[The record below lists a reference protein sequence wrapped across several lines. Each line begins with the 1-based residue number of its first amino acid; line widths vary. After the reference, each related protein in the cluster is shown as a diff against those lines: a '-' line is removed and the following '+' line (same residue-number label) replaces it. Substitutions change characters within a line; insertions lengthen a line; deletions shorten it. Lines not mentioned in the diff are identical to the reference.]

1 MHWTRDS
8 GSVSIEHHWPAPVMR
23 IVGHCGRYEAN
34 RSIALEF
41 VDSGFVRRCEFQPS
55 RFFIFCT
62 VDHCGFGVHDLR
74 GTLPAPTSAA
84 WMPLHHGCYYSGHAC
99 CGTSIFDEEIV
110 YDAQQRASLD
120 AAVAFCLDS
129 EAHLRRASEPERW
142 AASSVTVAGLFCLNG
157 AARLEAGSC
166 LCKRP

>member
-1 MHWTRDS
+1 MDA
-8 GSVSIEHHWPAPVMR
+8 APVMV

-41 VDSGFVRRCEFQPS
+41 VDFGFVRRCEFQPS

-62 VDHCGFGVHDLR
+62 VDHCGFGVHDLW

-84 WMPLHHGCYYSGHAC
+84 WMPLHHGYYYSGHAC

-110 YDAQQRASLD
+110 YDAQQAGFTGRGGRVLCGFRSSL
-120 AAVAFCLDS
+120 AP
-129 EAHLRRASEPERW
+129 RQ
-142 AASSVTVAGLFCLNG
+142 
-157 AARLEAGSC
+157 
-166 LCKRP
+166 